1 MNSNFGNA
9 VASMLQ
15 PRNRLENQ
23 GSENNEVSRGMWKAV
38 ETGTGEVSMGETKGG
53 RSEER
58 SGKKAEEEEKQIK
71 EKKNSGS

>member
-1 MNSNFGNA
+1 
-9 VASMLQ
+9 
-15 PRNRLENQ
+15 
-23 GSENNEVSRGMWKAV
+23 MWKAV

-58 SGKKAEEEEKQIK
+58 SRKKAEREEKQIK